1 MYFDTKNTFKNNHN
15 YTPKQ
20 AKMRLA
26 KTETI
31 AIEHVVNQ
39 LNFFFINI
47 VYAMF
52 INIEVPRLVKLR
64 CHPERN
70 VTYYNAEL
78 KSYFLPFFIYN
89 NNKKIKNIKT

>member
-31 AIEHVVNQ
+31 AIEHVVN
-39 LNFFFINI
+39 
-47 VYAMF
+47 
-52 INIEVPRLVKLR
+52 
-64 CHPERN
+64 
-70 VTYYNAEL
+70 
-78 KSYFLPFFIYN
+78 
-89 NNKKIKNIKT
+89 

>member
-1 MYFDTKNTFKNNHN
+1 
-15 YTPKQ
+15 
-20 AKMRLA
+20 
-26 KTETI
+26 
-31 AIEHVVNQ
+31 
-39 LNFFFINI
+39 
-47 VYAMF
+47 MF

-89 NNKKIKNIKT
+89 NNKKSRISKHENSILPIPLRVFNFSN

>member
-1 MYFDTKNTFKNNHN
+1 MLLISWFYLF
-15 YTPKQ
+15 
-20 AKMRLA
+20 
-26 KTETI
+26 I
-31 AIEHVVNQ
+31 I
-39 LNFFFINI
+39 INI

-89 NNKKIKNIKT
+89 NNKKIKNIKTWKLNFTHSIEGF

>member
-1 MYFDTKNTFKNNHN
+1 
-15 YTPKQ
+15 
-20 AKMRLA
+20 
-26 KTETI
+26 
-31 AIEHVVNQ
+31 
-39 LNFFFINI
+39 
-47 VYAMF
+47 MF